1 MRDHEEAILK
11 SLVAVAWADGRME
24 GEEKEVLEALI
35 SAFELTKDDGQT
47 IRDYAASPKSLAD
60 IPLDQL
66 EQAERRLLLQH
77 AVILSYIDGTQSER
91 EKVMLDDLVGKLDIP
106 AGEASS
112 LLEAAD
118 QRAKRLL
125 DLL

>member
-1 MRDHEEAILK
+1 MREHEEAILK

-35 SAFELTKDDGQT
+35 SAFELAKEDAQS
-47 IRDYAASPKSLAD
+47 IRDYAATPKSLAD
-60 IPLDQL
+60 MPLDGL
-66 EQAERRLLLQH
+66 EDADRRLLLQH
-77 AVILSYIDGTQSER
+77 AVILSYIDGTQSDT
-91 EKVMLDDLVGKLDIP
+91 EKTLLDELVKKLGIP
-106 AGEASS
+106 GDEASM

>member
-24 GEEKEVLEALI
+24 GEEREVLEALI
-35 SAFELTKDDGQT
+35 SAFELPTDDAQT
-47 IRDYAASPKSLAD
+47 IRDFAATPKSLAD

-66 EQAERRLLLQH
+66 EQADRRLLLQH
-77 AVILSYIDGTQSER
+77 AVILSYIDGTQSDH
-91 EKVMLDDLVGKLDIP
+91 EKLVLDDLVGRLHIP
-106 AGEASS
+106 EAEAAG

>member
-35 SAFELTKDDGQT
+35 SAFELGTEDAQT
-47 IRDYAASPKSLAD
+47 VRDFAATPKALGD
-60 IPLDQL
+60 IPFDKL
-66 EQAERRLLLQH
+66 EEADRRLLLQH
-77 AVILSYIDGTQSER
+77 AVILSYIDGTQSDRER
-91 EKVMLDDLVGKLDIP
+91 AVLEDLIGKLDIP
-106 AGEASS
+106 RSEADG

>member
-35 SAFELTKDDGQT
+35 SAFELGSEDAQSV
-47 IRDYAASPKSLAD
+47 RDFAASPKSLSD
-60 IPLDQL
+60 IPVDKL
-66 EQAERRLLLQH
+66 EEPDRRLLLQH
-77 AVILSYIDGTQSER
+77 AVILSYIDGTQSDR
-91 EKVMLDDLVGKLDIP
+91 EKVMLDELVTKLAIP
-106 AGEASS
+106 RSEADG